1 MKGCKKP
8 PDCGYIAVYGFP
20 NAAVGRF
27 CRDAER
33 LELFQDISV
42 K

>member
-27 CRDAER
+27 CREVR
-33 LELFQDISV
+33 IISRY
-42 K
+42 